1 MAELDLAERTAA
13 SLERIRKQTPLVH
26 NITNFVVMND
36 TANVLL
42 AIGASPVMAHAIS
55 EVREMVSFAGALV
68 LNIGTLDTEWV
79 ESMLIAGLEANE
91 RNVPVV
97 LDPVGAGAT
106 AFRTAATQ
114 QILDTVKM
122 AAVRG
127 NAGELASIAGLH
139 GKVRGVDSVSA
150 DSPETAALIVARRT
164 GGAAVASGAI
174 DYVAGAPAEVQPGT
188 GRPGNGAASSG
199 GAASA
204 GAAAIGGAA
213 GSGPATGAV
222 PRLAGVPRLAEI
234 RNGDP
239 FMGRITGSGCMATA
253 LVGAFLAVERDPFL
267 AAAEAMIAFG
277 IAGEAAAR
285 ISAGPGTFR
294 ANLIDAVA
302 NLNRAQI
309 LAETRAAIKE
319 SRGA

>member
-1 MAELDLAERTAA
+1 MAELDLAERTAT

-42 AIGASPVMAHAIS
+42 AIGASPVMAHAVS
-55 EVREMVSFAGALV
+55 EVREMVSYAGALV

-91 RNVPVV
+91 RHVPVV

-150 DSPETAALIVARRT
+150 DSPEMAALIVARRT

-174 DYVAGAPAEVQPGT
+174 DYVAGAPAEVRSGAA
-188 GRPGNGAASSG
+188 RPGNGAAN
-199 GAASA
+199 
-204 GAAAIGGAA
+204 GGAA
-213 GSGPATGAV
+213 GGVAAAASAAGGAGAAGAM
-222 PRLAGVPRLAEI
+222 PRLAGVPRLAEV

-253 LVGAFLAVERDPFL
+253 LVGAFLAVEPDPFL

-277 IAGEAAAR
+277 IAGEAAAK

-294 ANLIDAVA
+294 AHLIDAVA
-302 NLNRAQI
+302 NLTRPQI

-319 SRGA
+319 SQPA